1 MALDELIAVVWRR
14 RLVFAITLVVAFAA
28 VVGATLALPR
38 VYESTATL
46 YVGGTQTDS
55 AESVDTNFGQQLTR
69 TYATIASGAT
79 VADEVR
85 RRLPGAPSRDD
96 LLGRMSFA
104 PVEET
109 RLLQITAADSSP
121 SDAQRTAN
129 AYADRFVTHIRTL
142 LQQGR
147 APAEVTL
154 IEPAS
159 RPTSPAR
166 PNVPLYIALGA
177 LLSVLI
183 GAAVALLVDRLDKR
197 LRVAETDS
205 SLLDVPIR
213 ARVPLARKRN
223 EPAFIQAF
231 RLLKINLEVS
241 GERSRTVVITSV
253 RTGEGKST
261 VTRGLARA
269 IRGDGESVVIVD
281 TDLRRSGGFAA
292 APGGNGSEP
301 SIGLAQFLAGEGTA
315 HDVRI
320 AVDDSGSSIVP
331 VGPAP
336 YDAPARLRPERFGEL
351 VDRLLETYAWVLVDA
366 PAIEDGADGLLLA
379 SRAETALLV
388 VDPARSTPANLEA
401 ARHQLW
407 LVGAGPAG
415 VVLNRVEAG
424 WAPRPE
430 VVDPVAASLAS
441 GFESRAAR
449 L

>member
-1 MALDELIAVVWRR
+1 VALDELIAIVWRR
-14 RLVFAITLVVAFAA
+14 RVVFAVTLVVALAA
-28 VVGATLALPR
+28 VVAATVLLPR

-46 YVGGTQTDS
+46 YVGGAKTDA
-55 AESVDTNFGQQLTR
+55 AEDVDTNFGQQLTR
-69 TYATIASGAT
+69 TYATIAGGAT
-79 VADEVR
+79 VADDVR
-85 RRLPGAPSRDD
+85 LRLPGRPSRDD

-109 RLLQITAADSSP
+109 RLLQITAGGSSAAA
-121 SDAQRTAN
+121 AQRTAN
-129 AYADRFVTHIRTL
+129 VYADRFVARISTL

-159 RPTSPAR
+159 RPASPAR
-166 PNVPLYIALGA
+166 PNGPLYIGLGA
-177 LLSVLI
+177 LLSILI
-183 GAAVALLVDRLDKR
+183 GAAVALLTERLDKR

-223 EPAFIQAF
+223 EPAFIEAF
-231 RLLKINLEVS
+231 RLLKINLELS
-241 GERSRTVVITSV
+241 GEPSRIVVVTSV
-253 RTGEGKST
+253 RNGEGKST

-269 IRGDGESVVIVD
+269 IRGDGEGVVVVD
-281 TDLRRSGGFAA
+281 ADLRRSGGFHAA
-292 APGGNGSEP
+292 GGNGSGAV
-301 SIGLAQFLAGEGTA
+301 IGLAQFLAGEGSA
-315 HDVRI
+315 RDVLL
-320 AVDDSGSSIVP
+320 AVDDAGTSFVP

-336 YDAPARLRPERFGEL
+336 RDAPARLRPERFGEL
-351 VDRLLETYAWVLVDA
+351 IDRLLEDFAWVLIDA
-366 PAIEDGADGLLLA
+366 PAIEDGADSLLLA

-388 VDPARSTPANLEA
+388 VDPARSTPASLES

-415 VVLNRVEAG
+415 VVLNRVNAE
-424 WAPRPE
+424 WTPRPE
-430 VVDPVAASLAS
+430 VVDHVAASLPPAPDP
-441 GFESRAAR
+441 RAAR